1 MSEQFAVYYD
11 AAVFADELLSGKA
24 HKQLTTLIFSH
35 ECTLSVY
42 RLKMNHSWYVIVIGE
57 KPMQSL
63 CESIH
68 GILKRGRG
76 VQLEDE
82 LLLYLLERSIEKWKD
97 GDSECH
103 Y

>member
-1 MSEQFAVYYD
+1 MSDQLAIYYD
-11 AAVFADELLSGKA
+11 ASVFPDELLSGKA

-42 RLKMNHSWYVIVIGE
+42 RLRMNSSWYVIVIGE
-57 KPMQSL
+57 RPMQSL

-68 GILKRGRG
+68 GILKRGRS
-76 VQLEDE
+76 VQLEEE
-82 LLLYLLERSIEKWKD
+82 LLLYLLQRSIAKRKE